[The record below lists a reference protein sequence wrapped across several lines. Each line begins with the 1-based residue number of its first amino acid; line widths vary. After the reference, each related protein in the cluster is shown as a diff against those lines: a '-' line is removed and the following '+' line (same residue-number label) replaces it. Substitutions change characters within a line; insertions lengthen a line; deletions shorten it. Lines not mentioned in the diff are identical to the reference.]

1 LLAELKPTEASNI
14 RVVSIGL
21 MGNITWDLAI
31 NSPVTPTGYVVKDS
45 ASNELCR
52 TTTNSC
58 QISLRPGS
66 NQLTVFTVAG
76 LFQSDGTTIEF
87 FIKNAT
93 NPELIGIDVFQTQ
106 ASIKWSSIR
115 DFGGATPDSTYIEIR
130 DELDRS
136 VLCTAI
142 STQNECRFTFSKR
155 SYNLLLNISSD
166 LGQTKAIQLPRFSG
180 ILQTSLVSR
189 TLEITQIINTQLK
202 SYLLA
207 NPGYKMEIER
217 IQSQV
222 PVITSEFIFT
232 EDVLTQLLETRKG
245 VAVLVTRIIASPK
258 NFTITC
264 IKGKLTKKVTAVN
277 PKCPAGYKKK

>member
-1 LLAELKPTEASNI
+1 
-14 RVVSIGL
+14 
-21 MGNITWDLAI
+21 
-31 NSPVTPTGYVVKDS
+31 
-45 ASNELCR
+45 
-52 TTTNSC
+52 
-58 QISLRPGS
+58 
-66 NQLTVFTVAG
+66 
-76 LFQSDGTTIEF
+76 
-87 FIKNAT
+87 
-93 NPELIGIDVFQTQ
+93 
-106 ASIKWSSIR
+106 
-115 DFGGATPDSTYIEIR
+115 
-130 DELDRS
+130 
-136 VLCTAI
+136 LCTAI
-142 STQNECRFTFSKR
+142 STQNECRFTFSKK